1 MSGPPPDGRR
11 PMLAAITIFVLI
23 AFVVFFIAVL

>member
-1 MSGPPPDGRR
+1 MSVPPPDGRR
-11 PMLAAITIFVLI
+11 PFLAAVSIVVII